1 MIWFSMMQ
9 KVILG
14 DFLDPNNPII
24 LLLCL
29 FAFLSKYNLDT
40 LELRRNLNTRP
51 NPVSCMLIV
60 TVELGTLV

>member
-1 MIWFSMMQ
+1 MMQ

-29 FAFLSKYNLDT
+29 FFLSKYNLDT
-40 LELRRNLNTRP
+40 LELRRNL
-51 NPVSCMLIV
+51 
-60 TVELGTLV
+60 